1 MEFDYVIAGG
11 GSAGA
16 TLAARLSENPK
27 TTVCLLEAG
36 GDGRHLFI
44 RTPVATAVMLSGRPR
59 ISNWAFATVP
69 QAALGGRVCYQPR
82 GKALGGS
89 SAGPIPDSSSSCG
102 EPKAPAARIT
112 SRRAHTVSSRRPRR

>member
-89 SAGPIPDSSSSCG
+89 SAINAMLYVRGHPRDYDDW
-102 EPKAPAARIT
+102 ART
-112 SRRAHTVSSRRPRR
+112 